1 MNRARRWAR
10 AALTP
15 QLRHRLIS
23 LLTPIL
29 VLVAALSVTWAVW
42 DHEQQASRRELLSQF
57 DFSLGDTVSRV
68 EQRMAAYEQMLH
80 GVQGLFAAVGDV
92 GRDNMRDYVSALNL
106 DANFSGIQA
115 IGVIKWVSA
124 AHKDAHVAG
133 MVMDGFSHYGIEPQG
148 TRDNYAPIVQREP
161 NVGGNRRAL
170 LGFDAWTDP
179 VRRLAMEKARDSGM
193 AVISGKLRLVVD
205 DGPDAQPGFI
215 MYVPI
220 YTRGQAQDSVAQ
232 RRAHLAG
239 WVYASFRMRDV
250 IASLYGEQP
259 RGLSLAIYDGV
270 EPSAAALLFRSP
282 DSGGKHSTKIISA
295 SEYLVVAGHNW
306 TLSLATQDGFK
317 AGFGRNAQWLIA
329 ITGAGLSV
337 TLALLA
343 WLLVTGHGRAMRLAS
358 TMTRELRES
367 EAKFR
372 AIADCTV
379 NWEVWWGPDGKP
391 RWINPSVKQYTGYT
405 VEECMAM
412 PDFAA
417 TLIHPE
423 DMPRVAPEFSKGL
436 QGYRGDDLEFRCV
449 RKDGSIVWLS
459 VSWVP
464 ITDAK
469 GVFTGFRTS
478 GRDITERKQAES
490 ELRIA
495 AVAFDS
501 LEGMIVT
508 DANTKILRVN
518 SAFIECTGYSA
529 EELVGQTPRML
540 QSGRHDATF
549 FREMWESI
557 NRVGGWQGE
566 IWDRRKNG
574 EVYPKWL
581 SISAVTG
588 ADGIVSH
595 YVGAH
600 HDITERKIAEERI
613 RELAFF
619 DALTRLPNRTLL
631 IDRLT
636 QAIALSAQKKT
647 CGALLFI
654 DLDHFKTLNDT
665 LGHDKGDVLLQQAA
679 GRLAASV
686 GRSDTVARVG
696 GDEFVVVL
704 GSLHENP
711 QEAANQTEIVGERI
725 LAILGNAYHLDDV
738 EYRSTASIGATVFTG
753 HKTVIDELLKQAD
766 LAMYKSKERGRNAM
780 CFFDPAMQTAVVERV
795 ALEAGLRRAIEDNQF
810 VLHYQAQV
818 TDGVIGNSTDNATDS
833 YRVIGAEA
841 LVRWQ
846 HPEKGLVAPAEFIP
860 LAEETGLILALGD
873 WVLATACT
881 QLARWTEQPEMAHL
895 TMAVNVS
902 AQQFR
907 QPDFVEKVLTIIRK
921 TGAHPNRL
929 KLELTESLLVD
940 NMQDIVQKMWT
951 LKAKGVVFSL
961 DDFGVGYSSLSY
973 LKRLPLDQLKIDES
987 FVRDVLLDPN
997 DAAIARTIVALAQ
1010 SLGLGVIA
1018 EGVETPAQRDFLA
1031 SVGCHAYQGFYFSR
1045 PMRVESFEAFVRK
1058 DDAVAA

>member
-1 MNRARRWAR
+1 
-10 AALTP
+10 
-15 QLRHRLIS
+15 
-23 LLTPIL
+23 
-29 VLVAALSVTWAVW
+29 
-42 DHEQQASRRELLSQF
+42 
-57 DFSLGDTVSRV
+57 
-68 EQRMAAYEQMLH
+68 
-80 GVQGLFAAVGDV
+80 
-92 GRDNMRDYVSALNL
+92 
-106 DANFSGIQA
+106 
-115 IGVIKWVSA
+115 
-124 AHKDAHVAG
+124 
-133 MVMDGFSHYGIEPQG
+133 
-148 TRDNYAPIVQREP
+148 
-161 NVGGNRRAL
+161 
-170 LGFDAWTDP
+170 
-179 VRRLAMEKARDSGM
+179 
-193 AVISGKLRLVVD
+193 
-205 DGPDAQPGFI
+205 
-215 MYVPI
+215 
-220 YTRGQAQDSVAQ
+220 
-232 RRAHLAG
+232 
-239 WVYASFRMRDV
+239 
-250 IASLYGEQP
+250 
-259 RGLSLAIYDGV
+259 
-270 EPSAAALLFRSP
+270 
-282 DSGGKHSTKIISA
+282 
-295 SEYLVVAGHNW
+295 
-306 TLSLATQDGFK
+306 
-317 AGFGRNAQWLIA
+317 
-329 ITGAGLSV
+329 
-337 TLALLA
+337 
-343 WLLVTGHGRAMRLAS
+343 
-358 TMTRELRES
+358 
-367 EAKFR
+367 
-372 AIADCTV
+372 
-379 NWEVWWGPDGKP
+379 
-391 RWINPSVKQYTGYT
+391 
-405 VEECMAM
+405 
-412 PDFAA
+412 
-417 TLIHPE
+417 
-423 DMPRVAPEFSKGL
+423 
-436 QGYRGDDLEFRCV
+436 
-449 RKDGSIVWLS
+449 
-459 VSWVP
+459 VP
-464 ITDAK
+464 ITDAN

-540 QSGRHDATF
+540 QSGRHDAAF
-549 FREMWESI
+549 FGEMWDTI

-588 ADGIVSH
+588 ADGVVSH
-595 YVGAH
+595 FVGAH

-818 TDGVIGNSTDNATDS
+818 TDGGIGNSTDDATDS
-833 YRVIGAEA
+833 YCVVGAEA

-881 QLARWTEQPEMAHL
+881 QLARWSAQPEMAHL

-907 QPDFVEKVLTIIRK
+907 QPDFVDKVLTIIRK